1 TIDLRVGFK
10 AENWNV
16 SLFCKNCTNEIRPI
30 SIGSDGGDANPVG
43 TAAPVLTLNQ
53 RFSFES
59 VRTVGVRAGIN
70 F

>member
-1 TIDLRVGFK
+1 MK
-10 AENWNV
+10 ADNWTL

-43 TAAPVLTLNQ
+43 VAPPVLTLNQ

-59 VRTVGVRAGIN
+59 VRTIGVRAGIN